1 MLLEPFDRNEIG
13 IGKLNLN
20 EPGHNRKEGE
30 RHSGRVA
37 LGSSDEGLADDI
49 DRNENKYGCDHG
61 TWNEFHNEADISKDA
76 AQTNEQ
82 ACQQCISRPASH
94 LLVRRLSYIRC
105 GLSDAPANSG
115 HERR

>member
-1 MLLEPFDRNEIG
+1 ESFDRNEIG

-49 DRNENKYGCDHG
+49 DRDENKYGRDHG

-76 AQTNEQ
+76 AHTNEQ
-82 ACQQCISRPASH
+82 ARHQCVSRPASH
-94 LLVRRLSYIRC
+94 LILRRLSYARL
-105 GLSDAPANSG
+105 GLMQA
-115 HERR
+115 